1 MQTRHH
7 LRMRLSDQ
15 SRSDLYLT
23 SIRLNDCS
31 LLTVAMYISVLL
43 YFLYNWKFIGNS
55 RIRVALDIGT
65 PNARARND
73 IVSEAT
79 LRHAFYVFFSFFVL
93 AYLGRQHGLG
103 PISHLRSDEIS
114 DVMTN
119 FHRIRLPSKTC
130 FAPPFIFP
138 PTDT

>member
-31 LLTVAMYISVLL
+31 LLTVAAMYISVLL

-55 RIRVALDIGT
+55 RIALDIGYWNT
-65 PNARARND
+65 TSFVR
-73 IVSEAT
+73 STT
-79 LRHAFYVFFSFFVL
+79 LRHAFYVFFFFFCARLLAVDNMAWIQFLFCVL
-93 AYLGRQHGLG
+93 
-103 PISHLRSDEIS
+103 
-114 DVMTN
+114 TN
-119 FHRIRLPSKTC
+119 
-130 FAPPFIFP
+130 
-138 PTDT
+138 